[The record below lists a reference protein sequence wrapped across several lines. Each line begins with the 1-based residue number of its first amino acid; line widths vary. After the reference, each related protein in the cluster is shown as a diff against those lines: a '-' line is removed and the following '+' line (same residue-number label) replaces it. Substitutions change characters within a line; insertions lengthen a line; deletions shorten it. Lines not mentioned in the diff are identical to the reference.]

1 MQTLSNLITAAANLE
16 LFQDRY
22 SNPKA
27 NAQKNLQGRTHYAED
42 QTLDFFKAKI
52 VAAEPAADGLFLQ
65 IVESVALD
73 YENTRRGFR
82 VVVFDLF
89 GQTVFRPS
97 FEECASTKTAALNH
111 FKKYY
116 NIDPATY
123 YRAELKHRANRLTNQ
138 AAAMTEAAEQLEGM
152 PA

>member
-1 MQTLSNLITAAANLE
+1 MNNANLISTAAKVE
-16 LFQDRY
+16 LFEDIY

-42 QTLDFFKAKI
+42 QTLVFFKAKI
-52 VAAEPAADGLFLQ
+52 VAARDTHHGLFLQ

-73 YENTRRGFR
+73 YDNTRRGFR

-89 GQTVFRPS
+89 GQCVFRPS
-97 FEECASTKTAALNH
+97 FSECASTKTAALDH

-116 NIDPATY
+116 DIDPATY

-138 AAAMTEAAEQLEGM
+138 VAAMNEAAAMLEEVN
-152 PA
+152 A

>member
-1 MQTLSNLITAAANLE
+1 MQTLANTITTAANVE
-16 LFQDRY
+16 LFKDRY

-42 QTLDFFKAKI
+42 QTLAFFKAKI
-52 VAAEPAADGLFLQ
+52 VAAEPTDYGLFLQ
-65 IVESVALD
+65 IIESVALD
-73 YENTRRGFR
+73 YDNTRRGFR

-89 GQTVFRPS
+89 GQCVFRPS
-97 FEECASTKTAALNH
+97 FDECTRTQAAALNH

-116 NIDPATY
+116 AIDPATY
-123 YRAELKHRANRLTNQ
+123 YRAEFKHRANRLTNQ
-138 AAAMTEAAEQLEGM
+138 AAAMNEAAAMLEGM

>member
-1 MQTLSNLITAAANLE
+1 MNNANLIATAANVE

-42 QTLDFFKAKI
+42 QTLVFFKAKI
-52 VAAEPAADGLFLQ
+52 VAAEPAASGLFLQ

-73 YENTRRGFR
+73 YDNTRRGFR

-89 GQTVFRPS
+89 GQCVFHPS
-97 FEECASTKTAALNH
+97 FTECASSKTAALNH

-116 NIDPATY
+116 AIDPATY

-138 AAAMTEAAEQLEGM
+138 AAAMQEAAAQLEQVT
-152 PA
+152 A